1 MNLIELIDNTKTDKN
16 TLHSYLDLYQ
26 NLLVGKRNTAKNVL
40 EIGIC
45 CGGSIKLWNDF
56 FINANIHALDIMNEN
71 EILKIMGEHEIWNY
85 LKKIDKITLYPSTDA
100 YNNDF
105 FINNF
110 LNKNIKFDILIDDG
124 PHTLDSMI
132 QFVKLYSQVMT
143 DDGIL
148 IIEDLPSLDW
158 VDILTEATPED
169 KKKYIKSY
177 DLRSNKNRPDDI
189 LFIIDKFNL

>member
-1 MNLIELIDNTKTDKN
+1 MNLIEIVDNTRTDKN
-16 TLHSYLDLYQ
+16 TVHSYLDLYQ
-26 NLLVGKRNTAKNVL
+26 NLLVGKKDTAKNVL
-40 EIGIC
+40 EVGIC
-45 CGGSIKLWNDF
+45 YGGSIKLWNDF
-56 FINANIHALDIMNEN
+56 FTNANIHALDINNEN
-71 EILKIMGEHEIWNY
+71 GIWDY
-85 LKKIDKITLYPSTDA
+85 LKTIDKIILYPSTDA

-105 FINNF
+105 FVNTF
-110 LNKNIKFDILIDDG
+110 LNKNIKFDFLIDDG

-143 DDGIL
+143 EDGIL

-177 DLRSNKNRPDDI
+177 DLRANKNRFDDI
-189 LFIIDKFNL
+189 IFTIDKFNL